1 MSEARTELQP
11 GRTGHARVTV
21 TDDLTAIALGS
32 GDVAV
37 YGTPAVLA
45 LLEAAAV
52 DAIAPALPGGKTS
65 VGVHVAL
72 DHVAASKVGAT
83 VEAVATLEAVDGR
96 TLSFTCEAREG
107 DTVIARATHRRV
119 IVDRASFGA

>member
-1 MSEARTELQP
+1 MSDLRTEPQP
-11 GRTGHARVTV
+11 GRTGRASVTV
-21 TDDLTAIALGS
+21 NEDLTAIALGS
-32 GDVAV
+32 GDVPV

-52 DAIAPALPGGKTS
+52 DALAGALPDGKTS
-65 VGVHVAL
+65 VGVQVTL
-72 DHVAASKVGAT
+72 DHLAASKVGAT
-83 VEAVATLEAVDGR
+83 VDAVATLDSVDGR
-96 TLSFTCEAREG
+96 RLSFTCEAREG